1 MNDIIIKLGECVEF
15 GKISLASPYPPAM
28 KGQPGADEL
37 TREALESGLSPQSVL
52 NDALIPAMN
61 RVGNKF
67 TEGKIFV
74 PQMLLSAKAM
84 NSAMKHLKPYFQ
96 NGEIKRKG
104 VFVIGTVMGDLH
116 DIGKNL
122 TGMMVEG
129 SGWEVIDLGTDV
141 PAEKYIQALDEHP
154 GAVCGMSALL
164 TTTMSNMQP
173 MIATIRAKYP
183 ETKVVVGGAPL
194 NANFAQRIGADAYA
208 RDPQDNINWLELIV
222 ACNSASCAYRNIR
235 RKNQ

>member
-1 MNDIIIKLGECVEF
+1 MNDILVKLGECVEF
-15 GKISLASPYPPAM
+15 GKINLASPYPPAM

-37 TREALESGLSPQSVL
+37 TREALESGVLPQLIL

-84 NSAMKHLKPYFQ
+84 NESMKHLKPFFQ

-104 VFVIGTVMGDLH
+104 VFIIGTVSGDLH

-122 TGMMVEG
+122 VGMMVEG
-129 SGWEVIDLGTDV
+129 AGWEVIDLGVDV
-141 PAEKYIQALDEHP
+141 AAEKYIAALDQYP
-154 GAVCGMSALL
+154 GAICGMSALL

-173 MIATIRAKYP
+173 MIATIREKHPA
-183 ETKVVVGGAPL
+183 TKVVVGGAPL
-194 NANFAQRIGADAYA
+194 NATFAHQIGADAYA
-208 RDPQDNINWLELIV
+208 RDPQENINWLDAIV
-222 ACNSASCAYRNIR
+222 A
-235 RKNQ
+235 

>member
-1 MNDIIIKLGECVEF
+1 MNDIISKLGECVEF
-15 GKISLASPYPPAM
+15 GKINLTSPYPPAM

-37 TREALESGLSPQSVL
+37 TREALENGLSPQSIL
-52 NDALIPAMN
+52 NEALIPAMN

-154 GAVCGMSALL
+154 GAICGMSALL
-164 TTTMSNMQP
+164 TTTMSNMHESDCRWC
-173 MIATIRAKYP
+173 AV
-183 ETKVVVGGAPL
+183 ECGVCTKD
-194 NANFAQRIGADAYA
+194 R
-208 RDPQDNINWLELIV
+208 
-222 ACNSASCAYRNIR
+222 S
-235 RKNQ
+235 

>member
-1 MNDIIIKLGECVEF
+1 MNDLIDKLGECVEF
-15 GKISLASPYPPAM
+15 GKINQASPYPPTM
-28 KGQPGADEL
+28 KGMPGADEL
-37 TREALESGLSPQSVL
+37 TKEALEAGLSPQMIL

-96 NGEIKRKG
+96 NGEIRRKG
-104 VFVIGTVMGDLH
+104 VFIIGTVQGDLH

-129 SGWEVIDLGTDV
+129 AGWEVIDLGTDV
-141 PAEKYIQALDEHP
+141 SAEKYIQALDEHP
-154 GAVCGMSALL
+154 GADDDDEQHAADDCSHPRETSGNKGDRGRCAVECRVRPANWGRR
-164 TTTMSNMQP
+164 
-173 MIATIRAKYP
+173 IRA
-183 ETKVVVGGAPL
+183 
-194 NANFAQRIGADAYA
+194 
-208 RDPQDNINWLELIV
+208 
-222 ACNSASCAYRNIR
+222 
-235 RKNQ
+235 

>member
-1 MNDIIIKLGECVEF
+1 MNDLINKLGECVEF
-15 GKISLASPYPPAM
+15 GKINQASPYPPTM
-28 KGQPGADEL
+28 KGMPGADEL
-37 TREALESGLSPQSVL
+37 TKEALEAGLSPQMIL

-84 NSAMKHLKPYFQ
+84 NSAMKYLKPYFQ
-96 NGEIKRKG
+96 NGEIRRKG
-104 VFVIGTVMGDLH
+104 VFIIGTVQGDLH

-129 SGWEVIDLGTDV
+129 AGWEVIDLGTDV
-141 PAEKYIQALDEHP
+141 SAEKYIQALDEHP
-154 GAVCGMSALL
+154 GAICGMSALL

-173 MIATIRAKYP
+173 MIAAIREKHP
-183 ETKVVVGGAPL
+183 GTKVIVGGAPL
-194 NANFAQRIGADAYA
+194 NAEFARQIGADAYG
-208 RDPQDNINWLELIV
+208 RDPQDDMNWLDSIV
-222 ACNSASCAYRNIR
+222 A
-235 RKNQ
+235 

>member
-37 TREALESGLSPQSVL
+37 TREALESGISPQSVL

-194 NANFAQRIGADAYA
+194 NADFAQRIGADAYA

>member
-1 MNDIIIKLGECVEF
+1 MNDLIDKLGECVEF
-15 GKISLASPYPPAM
+15 GKINQASPYPPTM
-28 KGQPGADEL
+28 KGMPGADEL
-37 TREALESGLSPQSVL
+37 TKEALEAGFSPQMIL
-52 NDALIPAMN
+52 NEALIPAMN

-96 NGEIKRKG
+96 NGEIRRKG
-104 VFVIGTVMGDLH
+104 VFIIGTVQGDLH

-129 SGWEVIDLGTDV
+129 AGWEVIDLGTDV
-141 PAEKYIQALDEHP
+141 SAEKYIQALDEHP

-173 MIATIRAKYP
+173 MIAAIREKHP
-183 ETKVVVGGAPL
+183 GTKVIVGGAPL
-194 NANFAQRIGADAYA
+194 NAEFARQIGADAYG
-208 RDPQDNINWLELIV
+208 RDPQDAINWLDSIV
-222 ACNSASCAYRNIR
+222 A
-235 RKNQ
+235 

>member
-1 MNDIIIKLGECVEF
+1 MNDLIDKLGECVEF
-15 GKISLASPYPPAM
+15 GKINQASPYPPTM
-28 KGQPGADEL
+28 KGMPGADEL
-37 TREALESGLSPQSVL
+37 TKEALEAGFSPQMIL
-52 NDALIPAMN
+52 NEALIPAMN

-96 NGEIKRKG
+96 NGEIRRKG
-104 VFVIGTVMGDLH
+104 VFIIGTVQGDLH

-129 SGWEVIDLGTDV
+129 AGWEVIELGTDV
-141 PAEKYIQALDEHP
+141 SAEKYIQALDEHP

-173 MIATIRAKYP
+173 MIAAIREKHP
-183 ETKVVVGGAPL
+183 GTKVIVGGAPL
-194 NANFAQRIGADAYA
+194 NAEFARQIGADAYG
-208 RDPQDNINWLELIV
+208 RDPQDDINWLDSIV
-222 ACNSASCAYRNIR
+222 A
-235 RKNQ
+235 

>member
-1 MNDIIIKLGECVEF
+1 MNDLIDKLGECVEF
-15 GKISLASPYPPAM
+15 GKINQASPYPPTM
-28 KGQPGADEL
+28 KGMPGADEL
-37 TREALESGLSPQSVL
+37 TKEALEAGLSPQMIL

-96 NGEIKRKG
+96 NGEIRRKG
-104 VFVIGTVMGDLH
+104 VFIIGTVQGDLH

-122 TGMMVEG
+122 MGMMVEG
-129 SGWEVIDLGTDV
+129 AGWEVIDLGTDV
-141 PAEKYIQALDEHP
+141 SAEKYIQALDEHP

-173 MIATIRAKYP
+173 MIAAIREKHP
-183 ETKVVVGGAPL
+183 GTKVIVGGAPL
-194 NANFAQRIGADAYA
+194 NAEFARQIGADAYG
-208 RDPQDNINWLELIV
+208 RDPQDDINWLDSIV
-222 ACNSASCAYRNIR
+222 A
-235 RKNQ
+235 